1 MSAWALPAA
10 RPLDEVVWQAWV
22 AKGRARDKRRKA
34 LGIKVLKLTGILAL
48 LAAAGFSFR
57 LGAASPANDLSKY
70 RGFQFGTDLSTV
82 ARRAGVDL
90 SQVKVIHS
98 RSALI
103 QELGCRTGRSFGH
116 SQGARKN

>member
-10 RPLDEVVWQAWV
+10 RPLDEVVWRAWV
-22 AKGRARDKRRKA
+22 AKGRAQDKRRKA
-34 LGIKVLKLTGILAL
+34 LGIKVLKLTGIVAL

-57 LGAASPANDLSKY
+57 LGAASP
-70 RGFQFGTDLSTV
+70 
-82 ARRAGVDL
+82 AGVDL

-103 QELGCRTGRSFGH
+103 QELDCRTGRSFGH
-116 SQGARKN
+116 SQGA